1 MRMTDNRA
9 DDTAMDVRHYTFT
22 VTRRFEAP
30 AASVF
35 SAFADEETRRRWFRL
50 PGAGIDY
57 AHRFHVG
64 GGEDARSVFTV
75 LDSPPEQLHY
85 RSRYLDI
92 VTDSRIVFVYESTVD
107 DVLRW
112 TALATVLIAD
122 DNDES
127 ILTWTEQATF
137 LTRTGDGSAD
147 LPHLRGATSLRLNGL
162 AAVLQP
168 HRSGPGGV
176 IRRLPYGT

>member
-1 MRMTDNRA
+1 MTDRRI
-9 DDTAMDVRHYTFT
+9 DDTALDVRHDTFT
-22 VTRRFEAP
+22 VTRRFETPP
-30 AASVF
+30 AAVF
-35 SAFADEETRRRWFRL
+35 SAFAVDRTRRRWFRL

-57 AHRFHVG
+57 RHRFHVG
-64 GGEDARSVFTV
+64 GGEEARSVFTV

-92 VTDSRIVFVYESTVD
+92 VTDRRIVFVYESTVD

-112 TALATVLIAD
+112 TALATVLIAE
-122 DNDES
+122 DNGDS
-127 ILTWTEQATF
+127 VLNWTEQATF

-168 HRSGPGGV
+168 SRGSVSGLLGQ
-176 IRRLPYGT
+176 RPYGT